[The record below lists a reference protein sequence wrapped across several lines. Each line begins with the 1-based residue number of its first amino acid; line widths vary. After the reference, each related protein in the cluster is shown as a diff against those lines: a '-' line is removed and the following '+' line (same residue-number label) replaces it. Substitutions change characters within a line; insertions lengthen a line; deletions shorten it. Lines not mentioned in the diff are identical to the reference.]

1 VSMLSPGGVGRSR
14 PYTPPRRR
22 GARLLRVV
30 AVLAVFALL
39 GGATWYFVLREPPS
53 KSKPKAAACP
63 TLPAKPVAATQPPR
77 TSRPPRTSQQIVP
90 RQVTVNVYN
99 ATKRQGLAA
108 RTAAAMRQR
117 GFVIG
122 KIANDPLRKTLAGS
136 AEVRSGVKGKSRAP
150 LVAAHVAGA
159 VSVVDKRTDLT
170 VDLVLGARFTAL
182 RTPEQV
188 TALLTSAKPPG
199 C

>member
-39 GGATWYFVLREPPS
+39 GGATWYFVLRETPS

-77 TSRPPRTSQQIVP
+77 TPQQIVP

>member
-1 VSMLSPGGVGRSR
+1 MLSPGGVGRSR
-14 PYTPPRRR
+14 PYTRPRRR
-22 GARLLRVV
+22 GARFLRVV
-30 AVLAVFALL
+30 AVLVVFALL
-39 GGATWYFVLREPPS
+39 GGATWYFFLREGA
-53 KSKPKAAACP
+53 SKPKPKAVACP
-63 TLPAKPVAATQPPR
+63 TLPAKPVAAT
-77 TSRPPRTSQQIVP
+77 RPPVTP
-90 RQVTVNVYN
+90 KQVTLNVYN

-122 KIANDPLRKTLAGS
+122 TIANDPQHKALAGS
-136 AEVRSGVKGKSRAP
+136 AEVRSGPKGKSRAL

-159 VSVVDKRTDLT
+159 VLVVDKRSALT
-170 VDLVLGARFTAL
+170 VDLVLGQRFTAL

-188 TALLTSAKPPG
+188 TALLTPTKPPG